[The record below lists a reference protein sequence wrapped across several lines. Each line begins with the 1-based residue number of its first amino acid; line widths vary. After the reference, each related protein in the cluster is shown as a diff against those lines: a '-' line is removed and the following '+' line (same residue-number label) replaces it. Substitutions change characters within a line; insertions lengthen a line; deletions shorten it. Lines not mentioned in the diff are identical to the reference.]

1 MIISR
6 YPSYFGDVTL
16 WTGMATVASG
26 LMVTEPVQAA
36 LGWNGSL
43 VTRVIG
49 AVLPFV
55 SPAFVAF
62 LFFKVSGIPLSEP
75 KYDKLYGDR
84 SDYKKWREN
93 TPLFFPRLF

>member
-1 MIISR
+1 
-6 YPSYFGDVTL
+6 
-16 WTGMATVASG
+16 MATMASG
-26 LMVTEPVQAA
+26 LLASEPVQAA
-36 LGWNGSL
+36 LGPDRGLLSRA
-43 VTRVIG
+43 TG
-49 AVLPFV
+49 ALLPFV

-84 SDYKKWREN
+84 KDYQLWKQN